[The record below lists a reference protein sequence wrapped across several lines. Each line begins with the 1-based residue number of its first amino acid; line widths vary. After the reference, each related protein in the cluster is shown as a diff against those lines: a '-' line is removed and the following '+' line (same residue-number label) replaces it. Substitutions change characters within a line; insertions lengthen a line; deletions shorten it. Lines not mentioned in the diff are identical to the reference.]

1 MRIKLYLDEDVP
13 YAFAQAL
20 SNRGVDVIT
29 TQQVGN
35 DSLSDEEQLDYAS
48 KVSRTI
54 FTHNKKDFLI
64 LNNRKLQDNK
74 EHPGIILSDQLPIGT
89 ILRRFMKLWF
99 SVSAEDMR
107 NRSEFL
113 GNWKE

>member
-35 DSLSDEEQLDYAS
+35 DTLSDEEQLEYALRIN
-48 KVSRTI
+48 RTI
-54 FTHNKKDFLI
+54 FTHNKKDFII
-64 LNNRKLQDNK
+64 LNNKKLRENK
-74 EHPGIILSDQLPIGT
+74 EHSGIILSDQLPIGT
-89 ILRRFMKLWF
+89 LLRRFMKLWF
-99 SVSAEDMR
+99 FVKAEEMR
-107 NRSEFL
+107 NRLEFL
-113 GNWKE
+113 SNWK